1 MTPQQDP
8 TPGDRPSDTEVAHQP
23 DGGAVRG
30 GGEPQPEPDFGQV
43 EGARDPHED
52 YGQPA
57 DGANANLTAGGAV
70 ADRLPRDAVKE
81 SGNDLAIGSGDGG
94 GDA

>member
-1 MTPQQDP
+1 MSTDQD
-8 TPGDRPSDTEVAHQP
+8 PGDRPSDTETAQLP

-30 GGEPQPEPDFGQV
+30 GPSPQPEPDFGQV

-70 ADRLPRDAVKE
+70 ADRLPPEAVKE
-81 SGNDLAIGSGDGG
+81 SGDDLAIDPTGQEGGS
-94 GDA
+94 